1 MMNRKQSSYHSLLRE
16 RREENEMIH
25 EPTEEL
31 ALITTGSI
39 SRVSAN
45 MSSLTRLLERR
56 SGRETMMRMSLNNS
70 YHHTLA
76 VERVLSSFIIHFFP
90 EYEDL
95 LPDDDKD
102 AEVQPTISEISQT
115 QANVMRILKV
125 LLIALMHNQDEQA
138 GLRDLI
144 QRMERDLVDDT
155 TNNLDEMTQD
165 LESAIH
171 ELSDMMSLPVMS
183 LPGENGPFKKSHM
196 STYNPLFEPLR
207 REGEQNANQ
216 APSNH
221 VGHLTAE
228 EAPIGEA
235 PATQHDNFS
244 EA

>member
-1 MMNRKQSSYHSLLRE
+1 MSKKQSSYHSLLKE
-16 RREENEMIH
+16 RREENETVH
-25 EPTEEL
+25 EPIEEL

-95 LPDDDKD
+95 LPDNDKD

-115 QANVMRILKV
+115 QANVMRILKI
-125 LLIALMHNQDEQA
+125 LLIALMHNQDEQS
-138 GLRDLI
+138 GLKDLI
-144 QRMERDLVDDT
+144 QRMERELVDDT
-155 TNNLDEMTQD
+155 IDNPDEITQD
-165 LESAIH
+165 LESAIN

-183 LPGENGPFKKSHM
+183 LPGENGPLKKSHM
-196 STYNPLFEPLR
+196 SAYNPLFNPLR
-207 REGEQNANQ
+207 GEEDQNTDQRLSDHARHH
-216 APSNH
+216 ASNKVQDDRASTQLH
-221 VGHLTAE
+221 DDSN
-228 EAPIGEA
+228 EA
-235 PATQHDNFS
+235 
-244 EA
+244 